1 MKNNLT
7 DPYTTSLC
15 TISAKHDVYDDWI
28 LEQQQLLWQHTT
40 MVDQFLVITRLI
52 RCVTPSIQSYTA
64 SVNRLFQMY
73 EQCIAILILVFCSLS
88 IMTIVLCLAKQ
99 KSALW
104 WRPPVIVVLYFKTPS
119 VLFFFQSE
127 GSVRLTYVSN
137 TSNGEHIFSQFS
149 SLSISRL
156 LLGYTSTFIK
166 VACNLLD
173 LTTKMLPSA
182 FGSWRQI
189 RYFYVLG
196 HQLFVMHANKD
207 KVEDSVNLDS

>member
-1 MKNNLT
+1 MN
-7 DPYTTSLC
+7 
-15 TISAKHDVYDDWI
+15 A
-28 LEQQQLLWQHTT
+28 
-40 MVDQFLVITRLI
+40 
-52 RCVTPSIQSYTA
+52 
-64 SVNRLFQMY
+64 
-73 EQCIAILILVFCSLS
+73 QCIAILILVFCSLS

-104 WRPPVIVVLYFKTPS
+104 WRPPVIVVLYFKTQS

-127 GSVRLTYVSN
+127 GSVRLTYVLN
-137 TSNGEHIFSQFS
+137 TSHGEHIFSQFS

-173 LTTKMLPSA
+173 LKQKCCYQPLEAGGNYVILRSNTWTKCGLA
-182 FGSWRQI
+182 L
-189 RYFYVLG
+189 VLG

-207 KVEDSVNLDS
+207 KVEDSVNSDS